1 MDTHLRAG
9 IAIFNAGAYH
19 TAHDA
24 WEEYWLDLES
34 ESDDEQFLHGLIQ
47 YTATVYHA
55 CNGNWGGAT
64 GLATSAREYL
74 SALPAEYRGVDIE
87 SIRRYLRTVAADPEV
102 IERRK
107 PLQLTHDG
115 DALAPADLDFEAT
128 AVAAD
133 ALAEE
138 RGEAA
143 LLDRAIEFARADIDG
158 TAEPL
163 RGETDS
169 RILPLVFDYVRE
181 PDHRAVVIQRLEQHC
196 DRRQAKADDVAG
208 LFD

>member
-1 MDTHLRAG
+1 METHLRAG

-34 ESDDEQFLHGLIQ
+34 GSDDEQFLHGLIQ
-47 YTATVYHA
+47 YTAAVYHA

-74 SALPAEYRGVDIE
+74 AVLPAQYRSVDIE
-87 SIRRYLRTVAADPEV
+87 PVRRYLQTIAEDPEI
-102 IERRK
+102 IERRQ
-107 PLQLTHDG
+107 PLRLTYDG
-115 DALAPADLDFEAT
+115 ISLDPAALGFDAT

-133 ALAEE
+133 ALAED

-181 PDHRAVVIQRLEQHC
+181 PDHRAVVVQRLQQHC
-196 DRRQAKADDVAG
+196 DRRQAKPDDVAG

>member
-1 MDTHLRAG
+1 
-9 IAIFNAGAYH
+9 
-19 TAHDA
+19 
-24 WEEYWLDLES
+24 
-34 ESDDEQFLHGLIQ
+34 
-47 YTATVYHA
+47 V
-55 CNGNWGGAT
+55 
-64 GLATSAREYL
+64 
-74 SALPAEYRGVDIE
+74 LPAQYRSVDIE
-87 SIRRYLRTVAADPEV
+87 PVRRYLQTIAEDPEI
-102 IERRK
+102 IERRQ
-107 PLQLTHDG
+107 PLRLTYDG
-115 DALAPADLDFEAT
+115 ISLDPAALGFDAT

-133 ALAEE
+133 ALAED

-181 PDHRAVVIQRLEQHC
+181 PDHRAVVVQRLQQHC